1 MAVPL
6 RKKDRYVGLL
16 LMWIWHNTS
25 FIFNANPI
33 KHPWTLKM
41 KHCNLG
47 STFHPPTVY
56 STHHHTETRIYHS
69 SSIWRKNHPLIY
81 QTSARTSTAHTTK
94 TVGVIQ

>member
-56 STHHHTETRIYHS
+56 QLTTIRKHEFIIQVQFGGRI
-69 SSIWRKNHPLIY
+69 IR
-81 QTSARTSTAHTTK
+81 
-94 TVGVIQ
+94 